1 MILDLNFEISEDL
14 RLILNSIRELLD
26 SKWSTKKLRAV
37 IEGNNEH
44 VEQIWKEIV
53 KLDLLSYISSSS
65 LRDAAI
71 INELLGSKL
80 LPGIIV
86 STIVASRGIK
96 DKDTLNRIYSGEVK
110 VAISDFNMVPAAG
123 DADLILVGNKLIKR
137 ENCNITTFNSIDNS
151 MRISRVEYSKYD
163 TIDVNEAEMSLL
175 FASQMVGSGEEV
187 VNMSTKYSKE
197 RIAFGKPIGSYQA
210 IKHRVVNDAIDVEL
224 TRSIV
229 LEASEDIKYAWIAK
243 DIANKKMPKV
253 IMSGIQVH
261 GGIGFTDDLDIHLHL
276 RRVLTLSKI
285 YNRRIDISEFLQPI

>member
-229 LEASEDIKYAWIAK
+229 LEASENIKYAWIAK

>member
-14 RLILNSIRELLD
+14 RLILNSIKELLD

-53 KLDLLSYISSSS
+53 KLDLLSYISNSS
-65 LRDAAI
+65 LRDAVI

-80 LPGIIV
+80 LPGIII

-96 DKDTLNRIYSGEVK
+96 DKDTLNRIYAGEVK
-110 VAISDFNMVPAAG
+110 VAISDSNMVPAAG

-163 TIDVNEAEMSLL
+163 TIDVNEGEMSLL

-253 IMSGIQVH
+253 IMSSIQVH

>member
-14 RLILNSIRELLD
+14 RLILNSIKELLD

-229 LEASEDIKYAWIAK
+229 LEASENIKYAWIAK

>member
-14 RLILNSIRELLD
+14 RLILNSIKELLD

-53 KLDLLSYISSSS
+53 KLDLLSYISNSS
-65 LRDAAI
+65 LRDAVI

-80 LPGIIV
+80 LPGIVV

-96 DKDTLNRIYSGEVK
+96 DKNTLNRIYAGEVK
-110 VAISDFNMVPAAG
+110 VAISDSNMVPAAG
-123 DADLILVGNKLIKR
+123 DADLILIGNKLIKR
-137 ENCNITTFNSIDNS
+137 EDCNITTFNSIDNS
-151 MRISRVEYSKYD
+151 MRIGRVEYSKYD
-163 TIDVNEAEMSLL
+163 TINVNEAEMSLL

-197 RIAFGKPIGSYQA
+197 RMAFGKPIGSYQA

>member
-14 RLILNSIRELLD
+14 RLILNSIKELLD

-187 VNMSTKYSKE
+187 VNMSTEYSKE

>member
-14 RLILNSIRELLD
+14 RLILNSIKELLD